1 MEVNK
6 PITCL
11 KSVSGK
17 IMGNRII
24 SYFGILLTGLLL
36 LNCSEYYKVQK
47 SGDYN
52 LMYDKAVSYFEYEDY
67 YHAKMLFD
75 EVVNVMKG
83 SEKGENALFL
93 YAYCHY
99 KQHDYTMGAYYFEL
113 FYNTYPF
120 AEKTEEAYFM
130 AAHCYYK
137 ESPRPTLDQA
147 STMRAITAMQAYI
160 NKYPQSTRINEANMV
175 IAEMRQKLEQKSYE
189 NAKLYYKLGE
199 YQAATITLKN
209 SLKEYPDT
217 KYREELM
224 YLIVKSNFMLAE
236 NSIEDKKAE
245 RYQNTV
251 TEYYSFIDE
260 FPQSQYINEIEEMYN
275 QSVNQ
280 IKKL

>member
-1 MEVNK
+1 MFKN
-6 PITCL
+6 
-11 KSVSGK
+11 VSGK
-17 IMGNRII
+17 IMGKRIV
-24 SYFGILLTGLLL
+24 SYIGIVLVGLLFVD
-36 LNCSEYYKVQK
+36 CSEYYRIQK

-52 LMYDKAVSYFEYEDY
+52 LMYQKAIDYYEYEDY
-67 YHAKMLFD
+67 YHAKSLFD

-83 SEKGENALFL
+83 SEKGETALFL

-99 KQHDYTMGAYYFEL
+99 KMHDYTMGAYYFEL

-130 AAHCYYK
+130 AAQCYYK
-137 ESPRPTLDQA
+137 ESPRPSLDQT
-147 STMRAITAMQAYI
+147 STRRAITAMQTYI
-160 NKYPQSTRINEANMV
+160 NKYPQSERIAEANQV
-175 IAEMRQKLEQKSYE
+175 ISELRQKLEQKSYE

-224 YLIVKSNFMLAE
+224 YLVVKSNFMLAE
-236 NSIEDKKAE
+236 NSVEDKKAE

-260 FPQSQYINEIEEMYN
+260 FPQSQYVSEMEEMYN